1 MQNLGMKE
9 VAAIMLE
16 IKATGDPIV
25 RPRTFENFLKSLIL
39 VKEMKG
45 QNFLRRNRGTTSNH
59 SEFGIDKTRKDTS
72 ALRHYDA
79 PMRVG

>member
-39 VKEMKG
+39 AKEMKG
-45 QNFLRRNRGTTSNH
+45 LKRNGGMTSNH

-72 ALRHYDA
+72 ALRHYDT